1 MFSFYKMIFKLTS
14 YLFQSYTF
22 SWQLVAPETGLSFYL
37 HVMTLLQVITYAGI
51 FVFALTGAFKARS
64 FKMDVFGG
72 IVLAFVTAYGGGTL
86 RDLLIGVK
94 PVNWVNDNIALI
106 LVFAG
111 TAFTFLLK
119 ENVSRI
125 KRTIFFTDAIGLGLF
140 TAWGIEVALR
150 NGLNDI
156 YSLVMGVITATF
168 GGLIADILCS
178 AIPNLLKK
186 GELYATACAV
196 GGGIYLLLKHIPL
209 EYNINLAVCVIVV
222 VEIRIYSKRKRLML
236 PDI

>member
-1 MFSFYKMIFKLTS
+1 
-14 YLFQSYTF
+14 
-22 SWQLVAPETGLSFYL
+22 
-37 HVMTLLQVITYAGI
+37 MTLLQLITYAGI

-64 FKMDVFGG
+64 FRMDVFGG

-119 ENVSRI
+119 ENVNRF
-125 KRTIFFTDAIGLGLF
+125 KRTIFYTDGIGLGLF

-196 GGGIYLLLKHIPL
+196 GGGMYLLLKHVPL
-209 EYNINLAVCVIVV
+209 EYSTNLAVCIIVV
-222 VEIRIYSKRKRLML
+222 VGIRIYSKRKRLML

>member
-1 MFSFYKMIFKLTS
+1 
-14 YLFQSYTF
+14 
-22 SWQLVAPETGLSFYL
+22 
-37 HVMTLLQVITYAGI
+37 MTLLQLITYAGI

-64 FKMDVFGG
+64 FKMDIFGG

-94 PVNWVNDNIALI
+94 PVNWINDNIALL
-106 LVFAG
+106 LVLAG

-119 ENVSRI
+119 ENVNRI
-125 KRTIFFTDAIGLGLF
+125 NRTIFYTDAIGLGLF
-140 TAWGIEVALR
+140 TVWGIEVALR

-168 GGLIADILCS
+168 GGLIADVLCS

-186 GELYATACAV
+186 GELYATACAI
-196 GGGIYLLLKHIPL
+196 GGGIYLSLKHIPL
-209 EYNINLAVCVIVV
+209 EYNFNLTICVIVV
-222 VEIRIYSKRKRLML
+222 VGIRIYSKRKRLML

>member
-1 MFSFYKMIFKLTS
+1 
-14 YLFQSYTF
+14 
-22 SWQLVAPETGLSFYL
+22 
-37 HVMTLLQVITYAGI
+37 MTLLQVIIYSGI

-72 IVLAFVTAYGGGTL
+72 IVLAFVMAYGGGTL
-86 RDLLIGVK
+86 RDLLIGVR
-94 PVNWVNDNIALI
+94 PVNWINDNIALV

-111 TAFTFLLK
+111 TAVTFLIK
-119 ENVSRI
+119 ENVNRF
-125 KRTIFFTDAIGLGLF
+125 KRTIFYTDAMGLGLF

-168 GGLIADILCS
+168 GGLIADVLCS

-186 GELYATACAV
+186 GELYATACAI
-196 GGGIYLLLKHIPL
+196 GGAVYLLLKHIPL
-209 EYNINLAVCVIVV
+209 DYNANLAICVIVV
-222 VEIRIYSKRKRLML
+222 VGIRLYSKRKRLML

>member
-1 MFSFYKMIFKLTS
+1 MSF
-14 YLFQSYTF
+14 
-22 SWQLVAPETGLSFYL
+22 
-37 HVMTLLQVITYAGI
+37 LQVITYVGI

-86 RDLLIGVK
+86 RDLLIGVR
-94 PVNWVNDNIALI
+94 PVNWINDNIALI

-119 ENVSRI
+119 ENINRF
-125 KRTIFFTDAIGLGLF
+125 KRTIFYTDAIGLGLF
-140 TAWGIEVALR
+140 TAWGIEVAMR

-168 GGLIADILCS
+168 GGLIADILCN
-178 AIPNLLKK
+178 AVPNLLKK
-186 GELYATACAV
+186 GELYATACAI
-196 GGGIYLLLKHIPL
+196 GGTIYLLLKHIPL
-209 EYNINLAVCVIVV
+209 EYNTNLAICVIVV
-222 VEIRIYSKRKRLML
+222 VGIRIYSKRKRLML

>member
-1 MFSFYKMIFKLTS
+1 
-14 YLFQSYTF
+14 
-22 SWQLVAPETGLSFYL
+22 
-37 HVMTLLQVITYAGI
+37 MTLLQLIIYTGT
-51 FVFALTGAFKARS
+51 FVFALTGAFKARA

-94 PVNWVNDNIALI
+94 PVNWINDNIALI

-111 TAFTFLLK
+111 TAITFLLK
-119 ENVSRI
+119 ENVNRM
-125 KRTIFFTDAIGLGLF
+125 KRAIFYTDAIGLGLF

-168 GGLIADILCS
+168 GGLIADVLCS

-196 GGGIYLLLKHIPL
+196 GGGIYLLLKHVPL
-209 EYNINLAVCVIVV
+209 EYNSNLAICVIVV
-222 VEIRIYSKRKRLML
+222 VGIRIYSKRKRLML

>member
-1 MFSFYKMIFKLTS
+1 M
-14 YLFQSYTF
+14 
-22 SWQLVAPETGLSFYL
+22 G
-37 HVMTLLQVITYAGI
+37 LLQFITYAGI

-64 FKMDVFGG
+64 YKMDVFGG

-86 RDLLIGVK
+86 RDLLIGIK
-94 PVNWVNDNIALI
+94 PVNWINDNVALG

-111 TAFTFLLK
+111 TFFTFLLK
-119 ENVSRI
+119 ENVKRI

-150 NGLNDI
+150 NEVNDV
-156 YSLVMGVITATF
+156 YALAMGVITATF
-168 GGLIADILCS
+168 GGLIADIFCS

-186 GELYATACAV
+186 GELYATACAI
-196 GGGIYLLLKHIPL
+196 GGVVYLLLKHIPL
-209 EYNINLAVCVIVV
+209 EYNTNLAVCVLVV
-222 VEIRIYSKRKRLML
+222 VGIRIYSKRKRLML

>member
-1 MFSFYKMIFKLTS
+1 M
-14 YLFQSYTF
+14 TF
-22 SWQLVAPETGLSFYL
+22 
-37 HVMTLLQVITYAGI
+37 LQFITYTGI

-94 PVNWVNDNIALI
+94 PVNWINDNIALV

-119 ENVSRI
+119 ANINRF
-125 KRTIFFTDAIGLGLF
+125 KRTIFYTDAIGLGLF
-140 TAWGIEVALR
+140 TAWGIEVALN
-150 NGLNDI
+150 NGLNEI

-186 GELYATACAV
+186 GELYATACAI
-196 GGGIYLLLKHIPL
+196 GGIIYLLLKQIPL
-209 EYNINLAVCVIVV
+209 EYNTNLTICIIVV
-222 VEIRIYSKRKRLML
+222 VGVRIYSKRKRLML

>member
-1 MFSFYKMIFKLTS
+1 M
-14 YLFQSYTF
+14 TF
-22 SWQLVAPETGLSFYL
+22 
-37 HVMTLLQVITYAGI
+37 LQFITYTGI

-94 PVNWVNDNIALI
+94 PVNWINDNIALI

-119 ENVSRI
+119 ANINRF
-125 KRTIFFTDAIGLGLF
+125 KRTIFYTDAIGLGLF
-140 TAWGIEVALR
+140 TAWGIEVALN
-150 NGLNDI
+150 NGLNEI

-186 GELYATACAV
+186 GELYATACAI
-196 GGGIYLLLKHIPL
+196 GGIIYLLLKQIPL
-209 EYNINLAVCVIVV
+209 EYNTNLTICIIVV
-222 VEIRIYSKRKRLML
+222 VGVRIYSKRKRLML